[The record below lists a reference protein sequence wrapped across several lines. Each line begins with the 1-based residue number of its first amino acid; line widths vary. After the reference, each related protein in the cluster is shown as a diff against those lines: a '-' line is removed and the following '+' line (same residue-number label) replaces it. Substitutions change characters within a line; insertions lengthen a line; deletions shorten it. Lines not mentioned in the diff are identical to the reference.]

1 LHNFVSHPNAQLTRR
16 TLRDSFGFKFQV
28 TSTPAMAGAEGWQ
41 DNRSSVLKAS
51 HWEYQLSS
59 SINKLADGLS
69 DSSVCSRVSFLPL
82 GSAERSR
89 AVEAAAVI
97 AIAAHKP

>member
-1 LHNFVSHPNAQLTRR
+1 MRANAQLTRR
-16 TLRDSFGFKFQV
+16 SLRDTFEFKFQV

-41 DNRSSVLKAS
+41 DNRSSVLKVS

-69 DSSVCSRVSFLPL
+69 DSSVCSRVSFLPE
-82 GSAERSR
+82 GKGERSR
-89 AVEAAAVI
+89 AVEAAAVMS
-97 AIAAHKP
+97 IAAHTP